1 MWILLKNSL
10 KFGLKVPINHIPAL
24 VRMMAR
30 RHYQSSWDSPYYVR
44 SVESVNSLMNQ
55 DSMNR
60 QTISIYI
67 AKIVAD
73 ILVPILR
80 QTTNNHTNITLTV
93 LPPGEIKDQITYLFP
108 NFNGA
113 AIEVWEWI
121 SNFHPAFH
129 RTCAYLSMLGL
140 KLSHVSKMSQWCY
153 QYCIFLR
160 GREVGSPL
168 VFLVMARSVPH
179 SDTYQSGAS
188 YAIPSRP
195 SWF

>member
-1 MWILLKNSL
+1 
-10 KFGLKVPINHIPAL
+10 
-24 VRMMAR
+24 
-30 RHYQSSWDSPYYVR
+30 
-44 SVESVNSLMNQ
+44 
-55 DSMNR
+55 MNR

-121 SNFHPAFH
+121 SNFILLFI
-129 RTCAYLSMLGL
+129 G
-140 KLSHVSKMSQWCY
+140 HVLIYPCWVKVKPC
-153 QYCIFLR
+153 
-160 GREVGSPL
+160 
-168 VFLVMARSVPH
+168 
-179 SDTYQSGAS
+179 
-188 YAIPSRP
+188 
-195 SWF
+195 